1 MIINPNNI
9 NVKKRPIYDSLR
21 AHNGAQQ
28 HIAKMS
34 TQTLAKAPQWWKSYQ
49 FWVQVHESIICQVG
63 LDVIKQKWKC

>member
-1 MIINPNNI
+1 MFKAGGHLSCIANHSLNPPMIINPNNI

-34 TQTLAKAPQWWKSYQ
+34 TQTLAKAPQ
-49 FWVQVHESIICQVG
+49 
-63 LDVIKQKWKC
+63 